1 MATRL
6 CFNCNGSGW
15 IEWARNRGG
24 EVCRYCNGSGVVL
37 ADTPVSLPHLNVE
50 DMDEVEG
57 KWRKRRNE
65 RKGLV

>member
-1 MATRL
+1 MATRKRPQ
-6 CFNCNGSGW
+6 CKGTGK
-15 IEWARNRGG
+15 A
-24 EVCRYCNGSGVVL
+24 VH
-37 ADTPVSLPHLNVE
+37 TPVSLPHLNVE